1 MKILCGY
8 QKDEDRSRYEDL
20 ERWPTNMWK
29 KSCCG
34 ALKKKT
40 QKNLIYYVYIH
51 LWMNVLRGKSHKAH
65 GESD

>member
-29 KSCCG
+29 KGCCG
-34 ALKKKT
+34 ALKKNTKKLDILCLYT
-40 QKNLIYYVYIH
+40 S
-51 LWMNVLRGKSHKAH
+51 MNECA
-65 GESD
+65 